1 MLKKINW
8 DYLVSNHRNP
18 SQEPTIRT
26 QFVENKYI
34 IFKFLLKNK
43 FKMTNIEYIRQ
54 TIINSEKNKL
64 NRFILTDN
72 AFSYNLEDGIRHLL
86 LWVNPSHKDNKILYQ
101 NQVNLNKC
109 DWLYNHIYNKLSQ
122 KYSLKKYEYVYFE
135 NHKNNRSI
143 PEIKHIHIFV
153 KLKKIFLVDQLE

>member
-18 SQEPTIRT
+18 SQEPTTRT
-26 QFVENKYI
+26 QFIENKYI
-34 IFKFLLKNK
+34 IFKFLLKNR
-43 FKMTNIEYIRQ
+43 FKMTNIEYIRK